1 MAPAAT
7 KRALALSQSSQSP
20 SQGSQA
26 RPKKRPRTLA
36 PPAAPASTSEQPT
49 TAAADQAQNPNRAL
63 PPAPQPAAEPASAEA
78 TSSKV
83 SLPPPQKRTLH
94 KGTLRRLSTGHP
106 HGTTTNDTSITAAS
120 SSSSRPRPRTREK
133 STLSGAKIGG
143 KSKDLKDR
151 VEAEELWIRRPAK
164 GSTRTRHGLGYAGY
178 LKMGVAAFVERGCTT
193 LTLHALGAAIPLCLS
208 LALAIR
214 DAIPGG
220 EPLEDEHDTDKAAA
234 GSEESVVKMEVMTGS
249 KDVHDE
255 ITPDDE
261 EEDIVYQTRTK
272 STVSITLSLSEPLR
286 SSLGAA
292 TTTSGRTGGSSA
304 SRRGKKRS
312 GRGR

>member
-26 RPKKRPRTLA
+26 RPKKRPRTQ
-36 PPAAPASTSEQPT
+36 APASQPSTSAQLAPHPAP
-49 TAAADQAQNPNRAL
+49 TAAAAGTGA
-63 PPAPQPAAEPASAEA
+63 PPVPDPTTCAPAAAAA
-78 TSSKV
+78 AAAASKV
-83 SLPPPQKRTLH
+83 SLPPPKKRTLH
-94 KGTLRRLSTGHP
+94 KGKLRRLSTGHP
-106 HGTTTNDTSITAAS
+106 HGNTNDTSINALNNDPS
-120 SSSSRPRPRTREK
+120 VRPRTREK

-143 KSKDLKDR
+143 KSKDLRDR

-164 GSTRTRHGLGYAGY
+164 GSTRTKHGLGYSGY

-220 EPLEDEHDTDKAAA
+220 EPTGDEPSDAEMN
-234 GSEESVVKMEVMTGS
+234 GQEGEGPLVKMEVVTGS

-261 EEDIVYQTRTK
+261 DEDILYQTRTK
-272 STVSITLSLSEPLR
+272 STVSVTLSLSGSLR

-292 TTTSGRTGGSSA
+292 PPTTSRTGGA

>member
-26 RPKKRPRTLA
+26 RPKKRPRTQAPASQPSTSTQLAPQPAPTTAAVAETGALSA
-36 PPAAPASTSEQPT
+36 PPAAPA
-49 TAAADQAQNPNRAL
+49 
-63 PPAPQPAAEPASAEA
+63 PAA
-78 TSSKV
+78 SKV
-83 SLPPPQKRTLH
+83 SLPPPKKRTLH
-94 KGTLRRLSTGHP
+94 TGKLRRLSTGHP
-106 HGTTTNDTSITAAS
+106 HGNTNDTSFAALNS
-120 SSSSRPRPRTREK
+120 NGLSARPRTREK

-143 KSKDLKDR
+143 KSKDLRDR

-164 GSTRTRHGLGYAGY
+164 GSTRTKHGLGYAGY

-220 EPLEDEHDTDKAAA
+220 EPTGDDPNDAEMNGQEEEEPLVKLE
-234 GSEESVVKMEVMTGS
+234 VVTGS

-261 EEDIVYQTRTK
+261 DEDILYQTRTK
-272 STVSITLSLSEPLR
+272 STVSVTLSLSGSLR

-292 TTTSGRTGGSSA
+292 PPTTSRTGGA